1 VGPGGDYYLMQDV
14 RWKRWM
20 MRALLADTLVLTQ
33 AADIRADI
41 CTDSQGVDSNIEVL
55 GNGVS
60 ISDE

>member
-1 VGPGGDYYLMQDV
+1 MQDV